1 MPKRWSPRR
10 TVTLRRIRVMV
21 CAVALVLASCLTF
34 AFTARK
40 SVALDVNG
48 DTRYLTTYAT
58 TVSGLLREQGVD
70 VKTHDLVKNTGD
82 GTLVNNDVVTVK
94 SAYQTTITIDGQQM
108 PFWTVADSAEQLLD
122 FFEQNEVAA
131 SRVTVDIKNVYNQL
145 TGGMVIN
152 ADGPV
157 TVIADGKTSIA
168 PNGKLPAASI
178 LDSKGI
184 TLGKDDRVSVQ
195 KEDGKTIL
203 RVQRVTY
210 GDETETV
217 VIPYTTRTVQDD
229 TLDPGATRVDMAG
242 ENGEKKI
249 TYRVTYVDGK
259 PVDKTQ
265 TNEVVTKTA
274 LDEVVAVGPEKVE
287 LPDDNGGNGGANDDD
302 ADTADGTNADGSGD
316 GSDSTGDNSPD
327 ENAGE
332 STNEPTEQPSAQ
344 PTQQPQPSTEPTQQP
359 SAQPTQQPTQQPQP
373 TQKPTQQPTQKPTQ
387 QPTQKPTQQPQP
399 TQKPTQQPTQPSAP
413 AESCRLCRPSASAAQ
428 AYAAGAAAQYGWT
441 GQNWTDLVKLWNR
454 ESGWRWNAENPY
466 SGAYGIPQSLPGNKM
481 AAFGSNWKN
490 DAAVQIDW
498 GLSYIA
504 GRYGSPMKAW
514 EHSERVGWY

>member
-10 TVTLRRIRVMV
+10 TVTLRRIRVMT

-82 GTLVNNDVVTVK
+82 GTLVDNDVVTVK

-131 SRVTVDIKNVYNQL
+131 SRITVDIKNVYNQL

-195 KEDGKTIL
+195 KDGGKTIL

-210 GDETETV
+210 GDKTETV
-217 VIPYTTRTVQDD
+217 VIPYTTRTVLDG
-229 TLDPGATRVDMAG
+229 TLDPGARRVDMAG

-249 TYRVTYVDGK
+249 TYRVTYVDGV
-259 PVDKTQ
+259 PVDTTQ
-265 TNEVVTKTA
+265 TKEVVTKTA

-287 LPDDNGGNGGANDDD
+287 VPDDD
-302 ADTADGTNADGSGD
+302 AGNGDADADAGTGENGGDTAGDAADT
-316 GSDSTGDNSPD
+316 TG
-327 ENAGE
+327 
-332 STNEPTEQPSAQ
+332 
-344 PTQQPQPSTEPTQQP
+344 QQPGSEPTQQP
-359 SAQPTQQPTQQPQP
+359 SAQPSAEPTQQPQPTQQPSAEPTQQPTQTPTQQPQPTQKPQPTQQPTQQPQP
-373 TQKPTQQPTQKPTQ
+373 KPTQTQTPK
-387 QPTQKPTQQPQP
+387 P
-399 TQKPTQQPTQPSAP
+399 TQKPTQQPTQPSTP
-413 AESCRLCRPSASAAQ
+413 AEDCRLCRPSASAAQ

-481 AAFGSNWKN
+481 AAFGTNWRN

>member
-1 MPKRWSPRR
+1 MTKRWSPKR
-10 TVTLRRIRVMV
+10 TVTLRRIRVMTCV
-21 CAVALVLASCLTF
+21 VALVLASCLTF
-34 AFTARK
+34 ALTARK

-58 TVSGLLREQGVD
+58 TVSGLLREQHVD
-70 VKTHDLVKNTGD
+70 VKTHDVVKNTGG
-82 GTLVNNDVVTVK
+82 GTLVDNDVVTVK

-108 PFWTVADSAEQLLD
+108 PFWTVAESADQLLD

-131 SRVTVDIKNVYNQL
+131 SRVRVDITNVYNQL

-152 ADGPV
+152 TDGPV
-157 TVIADGKTSIA
+157 TVIADGKTSVA

-178 LDSKGI
+178 LDAKGI

-210 GDETETV
+210 GDETQTV

-229 TLDPGATRVDMAG
+229 SLEPGTSRVSMAG
-242 ENGEKKI
+242 ENGEKQI
-249 TYRVTYVDGK
+249 TYRVTYVDGV
-259 PVDKTQ
+259 PETKTK
-265 TNEVVTKTA
+265 TDEVVTKAA
-274 LDEVVAVGPEKVE
+274 LDEVVTVGPEKVE
-287 LPDDNGGNGGANDDD
+287 VPSDGDGGNGGGDDD
-302 ADTADGTNADGSGD
+302 GTKDGADDGTGAGADTPG
-316 GSDSTGDNSPD
+316 
-327 ENAGE
+327 
-332 STNEPTEQPSAQ
+332 EQPSDGPSDEPTHEPTAEPTQAPEPTQTPTQEPEPTQTPTQTPTQQPKPTQQ
-344 PTQQPQPSTEPTQQP
+344 PTQQPKPTQQP
-359 SAQPTQQPTQQPQP
+359 TQQPKPTQQPTQQPQ
-373 TQKPTQQPTQKPTQ
+373 
-387 QPTQKPTQQPQP
+387 
-399 TQKPTQQPTQPSAP
+399 QPSAP
-413 AESCRLCRPSASAAQ
+413 AENCRLCRPSAAAAQ

-441 GQNWTDLVKLWNR
+441 GQNWSDLVKLWNR

-481 AAFGSNWKN
+481 AAFGSNWKH

-498 GLSYIA
+498 GLSYIS
-504 GRYGSPMKAW
+504 GCYGSPMKAW